1 MQINQE
7 RLKERIE
14 RINEMSRDETGGYT
28 RLAFGEKET
37 KARMMAKEMMLEA

>member
-1 MQINQE
+1 MRINQE

-28 RLAFGEKET
+28 RLAFGEKRR
-37 KARMMAKEMMLEA
+37 KRG

>member
-1 MQINQE
+1 MDMQIKQE

-28 RLAFGEKET
+28 RVT
-37 KARMMAKEMMLEA
+37 

>member
-1 MQINQE
+1 MQIKQE

-28 RLAFGEKET
+28 RVT
-37 KARMMAKEMMLEA
+37 